1 MDFSRRIA
9 VCPARFGPEVV
20 GGAERVLREISCQLA
35 ARGWAVDVLT
45 TCATDHF
52 RWDNVLPPGTSH
64 EFGLPVRRF
73 PAIVDTPGR
82 ERADWERTILS
93 GEPVPIQG
101 QERWMNDG
109 VRVPALFHYL
119 LDHGTE
125 YDAILLGPYLLWS
138 TFACAQIHPDR
149 TVLWACLHDEP
160 YLYLDLFQ
168 PMLSGV
174 AGLLLQTDA
183 EHDLA
188 HGAVPLLAPHEVV
201 GCGVEVPTS
210 YSADRFRSKY
220 GIEGPFLFY
229 AGRREGAKGWE
240 DLLAAFS
247 QAHLR
252 RGLPLQLVTCGAG
265 PVTPPPEIANRVV
278 DLGFLSDAD
287 RDDALAAA
295 AAYVQPS
302 RYEAFSRTVM
312 EAWLAGTLVIANG
325 GSAVVR
331 QHCERSGAGLVYD
344 DVLELDECLAF
355 VAADPGA
362 AAALARPGRDYV
374 LANYQWPD
382 VLDRIEKALD
392 SFVGQE

>member
-1 MDFSRRIA
+1 METNRRIA
-9 VCPARFGPEVV
+9 VCPARFGPDVV
-20 GGAERVLREISCQLA
+20 GGAERVLREIGCRLA
-35 ARGWAVDVLT
+35 RRGWAVEVLT

-52 RWDNVLPPGTSH
+52 RWDNVLAPGTSR

-73 PAIVDTPGR
+73 PAVVDTPGR
-82 ERADWERTILS
+82 ERADLERTILA
-93 GEPVPIQG
+93 GEPIPVQA

-109 VRVPALFHYL
+109 VRVPALFHHL
-119 LDHGTE
+119 LDHGAT
-125 YDAILLGPYLLWS
+125 YDVILLGPYPAWT
-138 TFACAQIHPDR
+138 TFAGAQVHPDR

-188 HGAVPLLAPHEVV
+188 HAAVPQLAPHEVV
-201 GCGVEVPTS
+201 GCGVEVPAS
-210 YSADRFRSKY
+210 YSPERFRAKY
-220 GIEGPFLFY
+220 GIEGPFVVY

-240 DLLAAFS
+240 DLLAAFTE
-247 QAHLR
+247 AHR
-252 RGLPLQLVTCGAG
+252 RRDLPLQLVTCGAG
-265 PVTPPPEIANRVV
+265 PVTPPAEIADRVV
-278 DLGFLSDAD
+278 DLGFLPDAD

-344 DVLELDECLAF
+344 DVLELEECLAF
-355 VAADPGA
+355 VAGDAEA
-362 AAALARPGRDYV
+362 ASAVARPGRDYV
-374 LANYQWPD
+374 LAHYQWTD

-392 SFVGQE
+392 SFMGQE